1 MQRRAYSLRKTLRCE
16 ALLRKEEGETVSIID
31 EIETHKKQVRSGVI
45 PDDLKFC
52 EFCNESLSSL
62 KLHEAR
68 FRVFYY
74 IVDCYVYK
82 KESWLGRWRCT
93 ACKKTFTYYPEY
105 CLPYKRY
112 VKADILKY
120 CSLYLNNAKIS
131 YRSVV
136 KHGFYVIV
144 HKAAEQTKQSAFS
157 STNIWRWQSFLS
169 TRSKVEQKGLQLIRE
184 KSSAYQIFREVY
196 TMSKL
201 KYRTLN
207 RKKELLQALKLL
219 KVEEIFLTTIFP
231 KFATLYG

>member
-1 MQRRAYSLRKTLRCE
+1 MK
-16 ALLRKEEGETVSIID
+16 KVKTVSIID
-31 EIETHKKQVRSGVI
+31 EIEAHEKQVRSGVI
-45 PDDLKFC
+45 PDELKFC
-52 EFCNESLSSL
+52 EFCNGSLSSL

-74 IVDCYVYK
+74 IVDCYVYR
-82 KESWLGRWRCT
+82 KESWLGRWKCT

-120 CSLYLNNAKIS
+120 CCIYLNNAKIS

-136 KHGFYVIV
+136 KEGSFVIV
-144 HKAAEQTKQSAFS
+144 HKAAEQTKQCELSGTS
-157 STNIWRWQSFLS
+157 IWRWQSFLS
-169 TRSKVEQKGLQLIRE
+169 ILSKVEQKGLQLIRE
-184 KSSAYQIFREVY
+184 KSSECQIFREVY

-201 KYRTLN
+201 KYRTLK
-207 RKKELLQALKLL
+207 RKNQLFQALKLL
-219 KVEEIFLTTIFP
+219 KVEEVFKKIFSTTIFP